1 MKRVIL
7 MVLLTLGIHATEKCE
22 MSFTMSGVYVYE
34 TREGM
39 VIDPNKYKEVSN
51 NVSRECEVKAKLAVF
66 ELWNTEQPDDNT
78 PKIFLIKT
86 DGTITNIADR
96 VLSTATNTPP
106 KENKMY
112 MPMCMI
118 KGIDIPLTP
127 EINIHTR
134 CAYRYNNILAY
145 DTADGIIVNFDTR
158 YSNVRMLQE
167 MSDNQ
172 CCSIDMKNAIK
183 TAKKK
188 WYETDHTRYLV
199 KPSGAIAV
207 QQLVGHRP
215 ATKKWLRNAMR
226 ETIEYD
232 AIDSVPSNKEIND
245 LIGLNNDVDATS
257 KVTVDKPVI
266 SVELFKTPVD
276 FGYKVNDMFDYVQLN
291 IHITSLVNSIIIKKL
306 VVNRGNCT
314 VDNTYYSRVN
324 GSLQVSKILPT
335 KLLYGKKVKVHIIKG
350 CTVKEAKV
358 TTDKGTFT
366 YNWN

>member
-1 MKRVIL
+1 
-7 MVLLTLGIHATEKCE
+7 MVLLTLGLQAIERCE

-78 PKIFLIKT
+78 PKVFLIKA
-86 DGTITNIADR
+86 DGSVTNIADR
-96 VLSTATNTPP
+96 ILATPTNTPP

-188 WYETDHTRYLV
+188 WYESDHTRYLV
-199 KPSGAIAV
+199 KPSGIV
-207 QQLVGHRP
+207 PVPQLVGHRP

-232 AIDSVPSNKEIND
+232 ANTNTLNTQKIND
-245 LIGLNNDVDATS
+245 FIGNTPKPKINT
-257 KVTVDKPVI
+257 PVI
-266 SVELFKTPVD
+266 KVELLRTPIN
-276 FGYKVNDMFDYVQLN
+276 FGANVNPMFNYTKLD
-291 IHITSLVNSIIIKKL
+291 IGITSLVNNVQIKKL
-306 VVNRGNCT
+306 IVNRGNCT
-314 VDNTYYSRVN
+314 VDNEYMGRDYN
-324 GSLQVSKILPT
+324 GNLYRTTVLPKKLQ
-335 KLLYGKKVKVHIIKG
+335 YGKQVKVHIIKG
-350 CTVKEAKV
+350 CTVIEAEV
-358 TTDKGTFT
+358 ITDKGTFT